1 MRPSIEVR
9 NIDKTFV
16 GVHALKD
23 VSFTCYPGQ
32 VHVLQGENG
41 AGKSTLLKIL
51 TGMYRPDSGE
61 IWINGEKVNFRHPIE
76 AKKNG
81 LAMVYQEM
89 SLLPELTVAQNIYLN
104 QGNKRG
110 FTDERALLR
119 AAREIAQ
126 KYNIE
131 IDPYARTADLPIAA
145 QQMVEILKA
154 LAAEPQILILDEPTS
169 TLTSTEVDKLYQ
181 IVQELKSQGKTVL
194 FISHRMEEIF
204 RFGDYATI
212 LKDGSYIDT
221 VNLRESDEN
230 TIIQLMVGRELKS
243 IFPHKNTQKDAEV
256 MFEVQNFSDN
266 AHFHNIN
273 LQIRRGEIVGIG
285 ALDGQGQ
292 TQLFQAIA
300 GLRRRTSG
308 TVKLNGKEIVYH
320 NVRKA
325 MKLGIGYVPEDR
337 KGLGLCLEMSV
348 GDNLSMASLRRR
360 QKFGFIKKKEEA
372 EQANQMVKRL
382 NIKTASLL
390 QNVVNLSGGNQ
401 QKVSIGKILEDVP
414 KVLLLNEPTRGIDV
428 EAKQEIYRLLRS
440 LADEGVAILCYTS
453 DMMETIGLCDRV
465 LTLYEGRITGEL
477 GEREGALITEENIM
491 RGAMNQKV
499 QKTTGLEDGQN
510 E

>member
-61 IWINGEKVNFRHPIE
+61 IWINGEKVNFRHPME

-230 TIIQLMVGRELKS
+230 TIIQKS
-243 IFPHKNTQKDAEV
+243 
-256 MFEVQNFSDN
+256 
-266 AHFHNIN
+266 
-273 LQIRRGEIVGIG
+273 
-285 ALDGQGQ
+285 
-292 TQLFQAIA
+292 
-300 GLRRRTSG
+300 
-308 TVKLNGKEIVYH
+308 
-320 NVRKA
+320 
-325 MKLGIGYVPEDR
+325 
-337 KGLGLCLEMSV
+337 
-348 GDNLSMASLRRR
+348 
-360 QKFGFIKKKEEA
+360 
-372 EQANQMVKRL
+372 
-382 NIKTASLL
+382 
-390 QNVVNLSGGNQ
+390 
-401 QKVSIGKILEDVP
+401 
-414 KVLLLNEPTRGIDV
+414 
-428 EAKQEIYRLLRS
+428 EAKRS
-440 LADEGVAILCYTS
+440 
-453 DMMETIGLCDRV
+453 
-465 LTLYEGRITGEL
+465 
-477 GEREGALITEENIM
+477 
-491 RGAMNQKV
+491 
-499 QKTTGLEDGQN
+499 
-510 E
+510 